1 MRIILL
7 GTRGVPAQYG
17 GFETAVEEIGSRLA
31 CRHHDVTVYCRNRGQ
46 AIKRYKGMRLV
57 NLPAL
62 RRRSLETLSHT
73 LLSSVHAIA
82 TQGKPDVIL
91 LFNSANIVAMPLLRL
106 CRAPIIVHLDGL
118 ESRRDKWGRL
128 GKRYYAWSERTAA
141 RCANAVIADSQALA
155 QIYRSTYGIEPA
167 FIAYGAPV
175 RERGYM
181 SERLTE
187 LGLGAGNFHLIVARF
202 EPENRVREAVSAYV
216 AADATMP
223 LVVVG
228 GAPYADAYVAS
239 IKEVAAGANVHMLGP
254 VYDQELLDAL
264 YANCSSY
271 VHGHTVGGTNPSL
284 LRAMGAGAVC
294 LASSVV
300 FNREVLN
307 GGGMYWRDAE
317 ELAGH
322 YEWVERH
329 PEAWS
334 VFQQQNQTRVAS
346 TYSWDSMTD
355 QVEDLFEAVQALA
368 GLKTSRR

>member
-1 MRIILL
+1 VRLMLM

-31 CRHHDVTVYCRNRGQ
+31 SRNHDVTVYCRNPGQ
-46 AIKRYKGMRLV
+46 TIKRYKDMHLV

-73 LLSSVHAIA
+73 FLSAMHAIV
-82 TQGKPDVIL
+82 TPGKTDVIL
-91 LFNSANIVAMPLLRL
+91 LFNSANIVAMPFLRL
-106 CRAPIIVHLDGL
+106 RRAPIIVHLDGL

-128 GKRYYAWSERTAA
+128 GKRYYAWSERIAA
-141 RCANAVIADSQALA
+141 RRADAVIADSQALVE
-155 QIYRSTYGIEPA
+155 IYRANYGIEPA

-181 SERLTE
+181 SERLME
-187 LGLGAGNFHLIVARF
+187 LGLGTDNFHLVVARF

-216 AADATMP
+216 AADARMP

-239 IKEVAAGANVHMLGP
+239 IQEVAAGANVHMLGP

-271 VHGHTVGGTNPSL
+271 AHGHTVGGTNPSL

-294 LASSVV
+294 LASDVV
-300 FNREVLN
+300 FNREVL
-307 GGGMYWRDAE
+307 GEDGIYWRDAE
-317 ELAGH
+317 ELTRR
-322 YEWVERH
+322 YEWVERNS
-329 PEAWS
+329 EAWTAI
-334 VFQQQNQTRVAS
+334 QQRNQTRIAS
-346 TYSWDSMTD
+346 MYSWDAMTD
-355 QVEDLFEAVQALA
+355 KVEDLLRAVRASA
-368 GLKTSRR
+368 GFKTSRR